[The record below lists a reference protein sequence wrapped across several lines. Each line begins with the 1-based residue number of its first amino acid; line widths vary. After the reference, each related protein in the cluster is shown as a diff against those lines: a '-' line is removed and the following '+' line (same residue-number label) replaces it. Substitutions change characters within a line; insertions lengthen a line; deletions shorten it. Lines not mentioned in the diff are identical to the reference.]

1 MYIASYMMADDHAF
15 GEVVN
20 RTARLLRRLADQRL
34 ARFGLSAG
42 YLPVLTALMR
52 GKAMS
57 QKALTEHAGIEQP
70 TMAATL
76 VRMERDGAIE
86 RQPDP
91 GDKRSVLFTLSARTL
106 ARSAEIEAAIR
117 DLNSDALAGVPQ
129 SDRARLRGMLAAIA
143 ESVEKALDRSA

>member
-1 MYIASYMMADDHAF
+1 MSVEDHSF

-34 ARFGLSAG
+34 AQFGLSAG
-42 YLPVLTALMR
+42 YLPVLTALMGGR
-52 GKAMS
+52 AMS

-76 VRMERDGAIE
+76 ARMERDGAIE
-86 RQPDP
+86 RRPDP
-91 GDKRSVLFTLSARTL
+91 GDKRSVLFTLSAQTR

-117 DLNSDALAGVPQ
+117 DLNSDALAGI
-129 SDRARLRGMLAAIA
+129 SHAERGKLRGMLAAVVGT
-143 ESVEKALDRSA
+143 VEKALD

>member
-1 MYIASYMMADDHAF
+1 MADERPL

-34 ARFGLSAG
+34 APFGLSAG
-42 YLPVLTALMR
+42 YLPVLTALIR
-52 GKAMS
+52 GEALS

-76 VRMERDGAIE
+76 ARMERDGAIE

-91 GDKRSVLFTLSARTL
+91 GDKRSVLFTLSART
-106 ARSAEIEAAIR
+106 RSQAVGIEATIR
-117 DLNSDALAGVPQ
+117 RLNSDALDGVSRP
-129 SDRARLRGMLAAIA
+129 DRERLLDVLEAVAA
-143 ESVEKALDRSA
+143 SVEKALRHSVG

>member
-1 MYIASYMMADDHAF
+1 MADDRTL

-34 ARFGLSAG
+34 APFGLSAG
-42 YLPVLTALMR
+42 YLPVLTALIR
-52 GKAMS
+52 GDAMS

-76 VRMERDGAIE
+76 ARMERDGAIE

-91 GDKRSVLFTLSARTL
+91 GDKRSVLFTLSAQT
-106 ARSAEIEAAIR
+106 RSQAAEIEAAIR
-117 DLNSDALAGVPQ
+117 NLNGEALDGVSRRDQ
-129 SDRARLRGMLAAIA
+129 DRLRDMLTAVAGSI
-143 ESVEKALDRSA
+143 EKKLHPST

>member
-1 MYIASYMMADDHAF
+1 MPDDRPL
-15 GEVVN
+15 GEVLN

-34 ARFGLSAG
+34 APFGLAAG

-52 GKAMS
+52 GDAMS
-57 QKALTEHAGIEQP
+57 QKALTEFAGIEQP

-91 GDKRSVLFTLSARTL
+91 GDKRSVLFALSAQTRART
-106 ARSAEIEAAIR
+106 REIEAAIQL
-117 DLNSDALAGVPQ
+117 LNSDALHGVSRP
-129 SDRARLRGMLAAIA
+129 DRERLYDVLATIA
-143 ESVEKALDRSA
+143 ASVETQLRQTS